1 MKNGRFTQC
10 LVVDCDGR
18 TNLVSSSTQ
27 SLEDL
32 RGPTQIGRFTDNSI
46 VERDQRVGR
55 KHDGVGARLCDS
67 HSFSNG
73 VPERDFA
80 QCKGLLNFSVTRG
93 EAISNSNPASDS
105 NVARL
110 GELDASTNEG
120 TTHYCRGGRPRCN
133 RLDFR

>member
-10 LVVDCDGR
+10 LVVDCHGR

-32 RGPTQIGRFTDNSI
+32 RGLTQIGRFTDNSI
-46 VERDQRVGR
+46 IERDQRVSR
-55 KHDGVGARLCDS
+55 KHDGVGVRLCDR

-80 QCKGLLNFSVTRG
+80 QGKGRTEFFRNARRG
-93 EAISNSNPASDS
+93 DFEFKSS
-105 NVARL
+105 L
-110 GELDASTNEG
+110 GQ
-120 TTHYCRGGRPRCN
+120 
-133 RLDFR
+133 